1 MSRSHVGVAIKI
13 GSSSGKESLE
23 SRGGLDWA
31 RDAIFEH
38 DMVQAATADAC
49 PKDLPSIKERY
60 IWIGTNS
67 ERVPQ
72 TRSDCFFFVK
82 CERSSMV
89 GCNGDVLKQCFSSDH
104 RMSRF
109 PGRVVPYIFVTYI
122 M

>member
-13 GSSSGKESLE
+13 GSSSEKESLE

-60 IWIGTNS
+60 VWIGTNS
-67 ERVPQ
+67 EDSVRLCQ
-72 TRSDCFFFVK
+72 IAFFAT

-89 GCNGDVLKQCFSSDH
+89 GCNVDVLKQCFSSDH
-104 RMSRF
+104 RMSRL
-109 PGRVVPYIFVTYI
+109 PDSVVPYIFVTYI